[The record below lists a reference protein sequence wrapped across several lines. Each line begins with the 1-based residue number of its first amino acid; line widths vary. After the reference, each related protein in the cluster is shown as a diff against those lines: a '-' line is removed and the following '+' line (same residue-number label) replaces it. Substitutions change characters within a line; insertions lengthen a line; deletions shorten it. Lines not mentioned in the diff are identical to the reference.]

1 MVKARL
7 AQKDAKENG
16 WLLDGYPR
24 SFAQAQ
30 SLEEMKIRP
39 DVYIVLDV
47 FYFLAYSIFLSPLV
61 WIVSKFSKAFY
72 LV

>member
-7 AQKDAKENG
+7 AQKDAKDNG

-39 DVYIVLDV
+39 DIYIVLDV
-47 FYFLAYSIFLSPLV
+47 FSLTSLVEYFIRC
-61 WIVSKFSKAFY
+61 
-72 LV
+72 

>member
-1 MVKARL
+1 MVTSRL
-7 AQKDAKENG
+7 SRADAKEKG

-30 SLEEMKIRP
+30 SLEELKIKP

-47 FYFLAYSIFLSPLV
+47 CDSIMC
-61 WIVSKFSKAFY
+61 
-72 LV
+72 